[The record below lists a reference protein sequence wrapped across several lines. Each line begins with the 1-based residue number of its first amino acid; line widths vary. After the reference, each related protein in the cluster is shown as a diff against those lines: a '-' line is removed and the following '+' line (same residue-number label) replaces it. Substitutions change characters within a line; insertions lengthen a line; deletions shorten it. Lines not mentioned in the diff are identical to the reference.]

1 MSITGVNNIQ
11 TILPVSKIPYLKN
24 INALNNISEE
34 QRQEFRQ
41 KTIKTALIAS
51 ASSILLLG
59 GALMLFRTGKLS
71 KGVQKLSVW
80 TSESQSIPA
89 KLIREYRNLNKINVQ
104 ISDEAFDHF
113 RAKTKNING
122 LNKDGVYGAH
132 EMSAFIKAFFPQK
145 TSNSILS
152 ITIHPDSNQMFNIKY
167 MKDGE
172 TAEKIV
178 YIGQEISG
186 DNLAIFKDLCSAD
199 VKKANKKLFKRIM
212 NNPSKTIDIT
222 PPKEAEE
229 MSSFLGRLNEIKPNG
244 EILEVIQDPMNN
256 GIWDIL
262 YRKNAD
268 CGILHKTVYMN
279 APLDDKT
286 KDMFRQLFDRK
297 NSISSFSFKDIC
309 SLLKNSK
316 GILTIQNMS
325 DDTRNL
331 LNSKNIDF
339 ERFHSKE
346 SFEKFKKLLKKRYFS
361 KDVLK
366 SSDFFERID
375 MNSSPVDNLLGGKFV
390 CSDERM
396 KEMAQKAFEKG
407 VILPS
412 KNGKQQIIIGKQNGI
427 LFTAFGAFDK
437 ETKTFLID
445 KSFFPL
451 SHGNDMHEN
460 LIQTYM
466 EEKGKLNLLNLPLF
480 IGIKGDKLLDR
491 FLLNTVF
498 SISSKAAIYS
508 SGLVG
513 SLCMSNAAKQNMA
526 TNNVSLQKLA

>member
-1 MSITGVNNIQ
+1 
-11 TILPVSKIPYLKN
+11 
-24 INALNNISEE
+24 
-34 QRQEFRQ
+34 
-41 KTIKTALIAS
+41 
-51 ASSILLLG
+51 
-59 GALMLFRTGKLS
+59 MLFRTGKLS

-113 RAKTKNING
+113 RSKTKNING

-178 YIGQEISG
+178 YIGKEIASDTLG
-186 DNLAIFKDLCSAD
+186 LFKDLCSPD

-309 SLLKNSK
+309 SLLNNPK

-331 LNSKNIDF
+331 LNSQNIDF

>member
-1 MSITGVNNIQ
+1 
-11 TILPVSKIPYLKN
+11 
-24 INALNNISEE
+24 
-34 QRQEFRQ
+34 
-41 KTIKTALIAS
+41 
-51 ASSILLLG
+51 
-59 GALMLFRTGKLS
+59 
-71 KGVQKLSVW
+71 
-80 TSESQSIPA
+80 
-89 KLIREYRNLNKINVQ
+89 
-104 ISDEAFDHF
+104 
-113 RAKTKNING
+113 
-122 LNKDGVYGAH
+122 
-132 EMSAFIKAFFPQK
+132 
-145 TSNSILS
+145 
-152 ITIHPDSNQMFNIKY
+152 
-167 MKDGE
+167 
-172 TAEKIV
+172 
-178 YIGQEISG
+178 
-186 DNLAIFKDLCSAD
+186 
-199 VKKANKKLFKRIM
+199 
-212 NNPSKTIDIT
+212 
-222 PPKEAEE
+222 
-229 MSSFLGRLNEIKPNG
+229 
-244 EILEVIQDPMNN
+244 
-256 GIWDIL
+256 
-262 YRKNAD
+262 
-268 CGILHKTVYMN
+268 
-279 APLDDKT
+279 
-286 KDMFRQLFDRK
+286 
-297 NSISSFSFKDIC
+297 
-309 SLLKNSK
+309 
-316 GILTIQNMS
+316 MS

-466 EEKGKLNLLNLPLF
+466 EEKGKLNLINLPLF